1 MNANRKTRSC
11 PDGETWLGYVDGS
24 PTVPE
29 RPVLQ
34 SHLER
39 CDRCFA
45 LVMSIN
51 KSLLETG
58 TVQTPPHLLQKASQ
72 VNRPKKQ
79 NRWLPISAAAAIL
92 IGLGLHALNQHETNT
107 DPWGQHAFDPLAA
120 LNTRL
125 QAQNRAWSDLSFE
138 RTRGNGSLKVDVADE
153 LKAATVLGVATVQ
166 LTLEWEYAD
175 NLPNAQYQVRL
186 IAFALEQMPGSGSVQ
201 LSFAQAVREPGQG
214 ANRLSA
220 LQEETQ
226 RFVASQGEP
235 IAAFFALG
243 QWLQNTQ
250 ITLRAATQ
258 LSIPLPEQMAQFDDS
273 KFLSTALLA
282 SGELREKLLDL
293 NQSIAQNDTPQSI
306 LTRVEALLNA
316 LSLS

>member
-1 MNANRKTRSC
+1 MNANKKTHSC

-29 RPVLQ
+29 RPELQ
-34 SHLER
+34 SHLDK

-58 TVQTPPHLLQKASQ
+58 TLQTPPHLLQKASR
-72 VNRPKKQ
+72 VNRPQKQ

-92 IGLGLHALNQHETNT
+92 IGLGLHALNQHGANT
-107 DPWGQHAFDPLAA
+107 DPWGQHAFDPLAT

-125 QAQNRAWSDLSFE
+125 RAQNRAWSELSFE
-138 RTRGNGSLKVDVADE
+138 RTRGNGALKIDVADV
-153 LKAATVLGVATVQ
+153 LKAAAVFGAATVQ

-186 IAFALEQMPGSGSVQ
+186 IAFALEQMPGSGPVQ
-201 LSFAQAVREPGQG
+201 NAFAQAVRDSGQG

-220 LQEETQ
+220 LQEKTQ

-258 LSIPLPEQMAQFDDS
+258 LAIPLPQKMTQFDDP
-273 KFLSTALLA
+273 KYLSTALLA
-282 SGELREKLLDL
+282 SGELHEKLLDL